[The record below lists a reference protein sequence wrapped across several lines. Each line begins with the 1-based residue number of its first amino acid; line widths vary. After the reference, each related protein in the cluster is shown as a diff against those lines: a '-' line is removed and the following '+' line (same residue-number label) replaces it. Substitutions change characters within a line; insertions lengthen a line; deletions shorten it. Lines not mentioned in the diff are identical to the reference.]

1 MRKIKKTTF
10 IAAAVLACVQPA
22 WALDTM
28 PGDAMA
34 PPVGTTLAG
43 IYYIH
48 NTLSELYSDSKLVTG
63 PKANVDVGVLRV
75 MHPMKLGDYQ
85 VNPQFALPFGRVAG
99 DGALS
104 GAPNTSGLGD
114 LSVSASVMLKQDPA
128 TRTSVY
134 IMPSITLP
142 TGVYDKNKLNLSS
155 NRHSAMVQLGGQTA
169 LNKLWTVDGYADATW
184 YGANKDN
191 LGGTLEKPV
200 QYQVQSYLRYALS
213 GASELAAG
221 FRYYNGGATKV
232 AGVSQNDALSKTT
245 LLIGGSSWVAPGVLL
260 NAYLG
265 RDTSVNNGFKASSI
279 IELRLAKVF

>member
-1 MRKIKKTTF
+1 MRKIVQTTVV
-10 IAAAVLACVQPA
+10 ASALLACVHAA
-22 WALDTM
+22 WAVDTM

-43 IYYIH
+43 IYYIN
-48 NTLSELYSDSKLVTG
+48 NTLSELYSGGKLVDG
-63 PKANVDVGVLRV
+63 LKANVDVGVLRV
-75 MHPMKLGDYQ
+75 MRPMKLGDYQ

-104 GAPNTSGLGD
+104 SVQHTSGLGD

-134 IMPSITLP
+134 VMPSFTLP
-142 TGVYDKNKLNLSS
+142 TGVYDKNKLNLSN
-155 NRHSAMVQLGGQTA
+155 NRHSTTIQLGGQTA

-184 YGANKDN
+184 YGSNKEN
-191 LGGTLEKPV
+191 LGGTLDKAV
-200 QYQVQSYLRYALS
+200 NYKVQSYLRYALS
-213 GASELAAG
+213 GTSELAAG
-221 FRYYNGGATKV
+221 FRYNNGGATKV
-232 AGVSQNDALSKTT
+232 AGVTQNDAVNKTT
-245 LLIGGSSWVAPGVLL
+245 LLIGGSSWVAPGLLL

-279 IELRLAKVF
+279 VELRLAKVF